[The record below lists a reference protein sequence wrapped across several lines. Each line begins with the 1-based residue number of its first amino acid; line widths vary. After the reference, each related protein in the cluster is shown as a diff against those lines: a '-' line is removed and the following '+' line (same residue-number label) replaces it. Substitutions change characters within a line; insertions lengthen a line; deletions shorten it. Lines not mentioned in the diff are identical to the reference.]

1 MDYREKPVHLHPGCQ
16 FFIEMIKSTQ
26 VKSVCF
32 MKSLADSCQVKTDF
46 LLCGQTESTEQA
58 EGDENAGGE
67 EELFHAAKDKKTWLY
82 AYDLCWYIA

>member
-1 MDYREKPVHLHPGCQ
+1 
-16 FFIEMIKSTQ
+16 
-26 VKSVCF
+26 
-32 MKSLADSCQVKTDF
+32 